1 MFRVK
6 LVSNADAWV
15 GFDTH
20 PVSTRAPTDPPTSRA
35 ARKEQTR
42 RRLME
47 AALELLAEQGFT
59 SLSLR
64 EVARDA
70 GVVPAAFY
78 RHFENLDA
86 LGLALVEDSFANL
99 NGALRAARARGA
111 TGLTTATSDEAL
123 RLLRYAR
130 DCDASFRF
138 VVRERFGGSAPI
150 RAAIARELERFE
162 GDLALDLV
170 RDPALGTWSTEDIR
184 LLASLLVTMMTS
196 AVEQMTEARGAAA
209 QQAIE
214 QRILR
219 QLQMLG
225 VGIRGW
231 SAGAKAPGAD

>member
-1 MFRVK
+1 M
-6 LVSNADAWV
+6 
-15 GFDTH
+15 
-20 PVSTRAPTDPPTSRA
+20 STRAPTDPPTVRA

-42 RRLME
+42 RRLLG
-47 AALELLAEQGFT
+47 AAHELLAEQGFT

-64 EVARDA
+64 EVARHA

-86 LGLALVEDSFANL
+86 LGLALVEESFANL
-99 NGALRAARARGA
+99 NAALRAARARGA
-111 TGLTTATSDEAL
+111 DGLTTATSAEAL

-130 DCDASFRF
+130 ECDASFRF
-138 VVRERFGGSAPI
+138 VVRERFGGSATI
-150 RAAIARELERFE
+150 RAAIARELARFE
-162 GDLALDLV
+162 GDLAVDLA
-170 RDPALGTWSTEDIR
+170 RDPALAAWSTEDIR

-196 AVEQMTEARGAAA
+196 AVEQTVEAEGEAA
-209 QQAIE
+209 QREIE

-231 SAGAKAPGAD
+231 GSGAAA